1 MSKTNTPQPPKHL
14 SPSAKQFWR
23 AVVESF
29 DIEEHAADLLLSACV
44 QLQRAEEAR
53 VVIAKEGMVV
63 KDRFG
68 QPKQYPAVELER
80 QTHLA
85 FLRIGRELGLTVD
98 APDSRP
104 PLGAG
109 YR

>member
-14 SPSAKQFWR
+14 SPSGRRFWR

-29 DIEEHAADLLLSACV
+29 DLESHTLDLLESGCT
-44 QLQRAEEAR
+44 QLQRGEQAR
-53 VVIAKEGMVV
+53 ELITKEGVCI

-68 QPKQYPAVELER
+68 QLKPNPACELER
-80 QTHLA
+80 QAHLA
-85 FLRIGRELGLTVD
+85 FLRISRELGLSVD